1 MNLFHTT
8 LGMKC
13 QSIARLPPPW
23 LLSDFPDSSPCPF
36 ILWGGGGEERGT
48 VRVKCFAQE
57 HNIVTWS
64 GLESVLLVQDS
75 SSVMIRSQHLAP

>member
-13 QSIARLPPPW
+13 QSIARLPPPL
-23 LLSDFPDSSPCPF
+23 LLSDFPDSSPHPF
-36 ILWGGGGEERGT
+36 ILLGGGRERGT

-57 HNIVTWS
+57 HNIMTWS
-64 GLESVLLVQDS
+64 GLEPVLLVQDS

>member
-13 QSIARLPPPW
+13 QSIARLPPPL
-23 LLSDFPDSSPCPF
+23 LLSDFPDSSPHPF
-36 ILWGGGGEERGT
+36 ILWGGGGGEEAL
-48 VRVKCFAQE
+48 RVKCFAQE
-57 HNIVTWS
+57 HNIMTWS
-64 GLESVLLVQDS
+64 GLEPVLLVQDS